1 MRIALAILCLGGV
14 SFLLHVLA
22 AFVKEGTR
30 LPPGP
35 VRVHFAKFSP
45 ARRRGELIEMSLEP
59 QKESASAE
67 VDEWSP
73 DFGNPR
79 SRTG

>member
-22 AFVKEGTR
+22 AFVKEGRR
-30 LPPGP
+30 LPPGL

-45 ARRRGELIEMSLEP
+45 TRRRGELIEMRLEP
-59 QKESASAE
+59 QRRNVSTG
-67 VDEWSP
+67 DEWPP
-73 DFGNPR
+73 DFGDPR

>member
-14 SFLLHVLA
+14 SFLVYVLA
-22 AFVKEGTR
+22 AFVNEGRR
-30 LPPGP
+30 LPSGAL
-35 VRVHFAKFSP
+35 RMHFAKFSP
-45 ARRRGELIEMSLEP
+45 TRRRGEIIEMTLEP
-59 QKESASAE
+59 QKRNAAAGA
-67 VDEWSP
+67 DEWPP

>member
-22 AFVKEGTR
+22 AFVNEGRR
-30 LPPGP
+30 LRPGP

-45 ARRRGELIEMSLEP
+45 AQRRGELNEMKLES
-59 QKESASAE
+59 QERNASTG
-67 VDEWSP
+67 VDEWP
-73 DFGNPR
+73 ADFGDPR
-79 SRTG
+79 SQTG